1 MDRALSTAQGPHGGD
16 AGMLTYADY
25 LAAALTVA
33 VVCAVLYFVLFV
45 V

>member
-1 MDRALSTAQGPHGGD
+1 MEGAR
-16 AGMLTYADY
+16 MMTYADY
-25 LAAALTVA
+25 LATALTVA